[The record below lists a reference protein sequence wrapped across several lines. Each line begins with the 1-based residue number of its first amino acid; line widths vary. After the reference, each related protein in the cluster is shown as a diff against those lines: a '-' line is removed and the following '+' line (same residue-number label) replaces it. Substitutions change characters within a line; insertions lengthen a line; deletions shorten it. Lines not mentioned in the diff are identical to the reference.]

1 MRFYQSPAKIG
12 IDHRIKLNSKT
23 FPRSL
28 EMSMTYFF
36 QQILLIQVHGPLKI
50 KTHEMYIL

>member
-12 IDHRIKLNSKT
+12 IDHRIKLNGKK

-28 EMSMTYFF
+28 EISMTYFF
-36 QQILLIQVHGPLKI
+36 QQILKIQENGPLKI
-50 KTHEMYIL
+50 KTQEMYIL

>member
-28 EMSMTYFF
+28 EISMTYFF